1 ELLKHLIKNNGW
13 YQALVFSRTKHG
25 ANKLVKQL
33 EDDGIHAA
41 AIHGNKSQSHRTK
54 VLESFKDGKLQILV
68 ATDIAARGIDI
79 DQLPQ
84 VVNYDLPQVPED
96 YVHRIGRTGRA
107 GANGHAISLVCAEEN
122 KMLRDIERL
131 LKKPIDRIE
140 LEGFK
145 STEDFSKPAPSP
157 QRASQGRRD
166 GQGRGQGRNGQGRD
180 GQGRD
185 GQRREGQGR
194 ARQAGTNG
202 QTRDSQGRTGQA
214 RDSQPRDGQPRA
226 QSGNRLDAQPAN
238 GNRAPGQRTADGAR
252 SPRDRAPS
260 EQRRSRPQSSS
271 AAIAPG
277 VVLLRRS

>member
-13 YQALVFSRTKHG
+13 YRGLLFSRTKHV

-33 EDDGIHAA
+33 EDGGIHAA

-107 GANGHAISLVCAEEN
+107 GSSGHAISLVCAEEN

-140 LEGFK
+140 LVGFK
-145 STEDFSKPAPSP
+145 STEDFSRPAPSP
-157 QRASQGRRD
+157 QRASQGRGRGD
-166 GQGRGQGRNGQGRD
+166 GQGRSGQS
-180 GQGRD
+180 RD

-194 ARQAGTNG
+194 ARQPGTG
-202 QTRDSQGRTGQA
+202 QGRSAQARDGQA
-214 RDSQPRDGQPRA
+214 RDGQ
-226 QSGNRLDAQPAN
+226 
-238 GNRAPGQRTADGAR
+238 
-252 SPRDRAPS
+252 
-260 EQRRSRPQSSS
+260 
-271 AAIAPG
+271 
-277 VVLLRRS
+277 